1 MKKKSLLLV
10 KRILCGMGTIL
21 AVLLSGLAFVIYFGV
36 QWMFD
41 TWNNLTMD
49 ELVFHLT
56 APLEGT
62 NEEMVWQFLD
72 VCVAPAAL
80 VLILVVI
87 LFIVSRKRKRYY
99 IIMGTGIIVPLI
111 MSCRSVYGA
120 WDQLDAGDY
129 VKNQGTYS
137 TFIDDYYV
145 NPKDVEIVFPQQK
158 RNLIYIFLESM
169 ETTFA
174 DQENGGAFRK
184 NVIPELTELA
194 QEYEDFS
201 GESTGLNGGYSMP
214 GTTWTVGAMF
224 AHTSGLPLNISISN
238 NYMDTQDSFFSG
250 IATLGDILDEEGYSQ
265 TLLIG
270 SEAKFGGRE
279 LYFTEHGR
287 FDIEDYVYA
296 LEEEM
301 LPEDYR
307 VWWGYEDQKL
317 FRFAKDKLKELA
329 DQEEPFNL
337 TILTADTHFEDGY
350 LCERCP
356 ERYKDNYSNVMA
368 CSSSQVNEFIEW
380 VKKQDFYEDTAIVL
394 VGDHPTMDSDFCK
407 DVDSGYIRK
416 VYTSF
421 INSAVEVQN
430 DTNRNYTTF
439 DMFPTALAAMGAEI
453 EGDRLGL
460 GTNLFS
466 TVQTL
471 TERVGI
477 ETEKKE
483 LEKKSKLMEEIADL
497 DEDKEEIL
505 RRDGLMDPAAEIA
518 LGAYDNTTGI
528 FSIEV
533 KDIVRVPDEVA
544 TVLAAVWANEDQS
557 DLQWIKLEDHG
568 DGSYAVDINMAGFN
582 YVPGIYKIHIYV
594 IDSAGNQHVVGVTE
608 EEVDI

>member
-471 TERVGI
+471 AERVGI

>member
-99 IIMGTGIIVPLI
+99 VIMGTGIIVPLI

-174 DQENGGAFRK
+174 DQDNGGAFRK

-505 RRDGLMDPAAEIA
+505 RRDGLIDPAAEIA

>member
-49 ELVFHLT
+49 ELVFHLM

-99 IIMGTGIIVPLI
+99 VIMGTGIIVPLI

>member
-36 QWMFD
+36 QWVFD

-99 IIMGTGIIVPLI
+99 VIMGTGIIVPLI

-505 RRDGLMDPAAEIA
+505 RRDGLIDPAAEIA

>member
-505 RRDGLMDPAAEIA
+505 RRDGLIDPAAEIA

>member
-99 IIMGTGIIVPLI
+99 VIMGTGIIVPLI

-194 QEYEDFS
+194 QKYEDFS

-505 RRDGLMDPAAEIA
+505 RRDGLIDPAAEIA

>member
-99 IIMGTGIIVPLI
+99 VIMGTGIIVPLI

-505 RRDGLMDPAAEIA
+505 RRDGLIDPAAEIA

>member
-1 MKKKSLLLV
+1 
-10 KRILCGMGTIL
+10 MGTIL

-99 IIMGTGIIVPLI
+99 VIMGTGIIVPLI

-505 RRDGLMDPAAEIA
+505 RRDGLIDPAAEIA

>member
-1 MKKKSLLLV
+1 
-10 KRILCGMGTIL
+10 MGTIL

-99 IIMGTGIIVPLI
+99 VIMGTGIIVPLI

-505 RRDGLMDPAAEIA
+505 RRDGLIDPAAEIA

-582 YVPGIYKIHIYV
+582 YVPGIYIYYY
-594 IDSAGNQHVVGVTE
+594 
-608 EEVDI
+608 

>member
-1 MKKKSLLLV
+1 
-10 KRILCGMGTIL
+10 MGTIL

-62 NEEMVWQFLD
+62 NEEMVWQFLY

-80 VLILVVI
+80 VLILVVL

-99 IIMGTGIIVPLI
+99 VIMGTGIIVPLI

-505 RRDGLMDPAAEIA
+505 RRDGLIDPAAEIA

>member
-1 MKKKSLLLV
+1 
-10 KRILCGMGTIL
+10 
-21 AVLLSGLAFVIYFGV
+21 
-36 QWMFD
+36 
-41 TWNNLTMD
+41 
-49 ELVFHLT
+49 
-56 APLEGT
+56 
-62 NEEMVWQFLD
+62 
-72 VCVAPAAL
+72 
-80 VLILVVI
+80 
-87 LFIVSRKRKRYY
+87 
-99 IIMGTGIIVPLI
+99 

-356 ERYKDNYSNVMA
+356 DRYKDNYSNVMA

-421 INSAVEVQN
+421 INSSVEVQN

-505 RRDGLMDPAAEIA
+505 RRDGLIDPAAEIA

>member
-1 MKKKSLLLV
+1 MKKSLLLV

-99 IIMGTGIIVPLI
+99 VIMGPGIIVPLI

-505 RRDGLMDPAAEIA
+505 RRDGLIDPAAEIA

>member
-505 RRDGLMDPAAEIA
+505 RRDGLIDPAAEIA

-568 DGSYAVDINMAGFN
+568 DESYAVDINMAGFN

>member
-1 MKKKSLLLV
+1 MKKESLLVV
-10 KRILCGMGTIL
+10 KRILCGIGTIL
-21 AVLLSGLAFVIYFGV
+21 AVLLSGLAFVISFGV
-36 QWMFD
+36 RWMFD

-99 IIMGTGIIVPLI
+99 VIMGTGIIVPLI

-505 RRDGLMDPAAEIA
+505 RRDGLIDPAAEIA

>member
-1 MKKKSLLLV
+1 VKKKSLLLV

-99 IIMGTGIIVPLI
+99 VIMGTGIIVPLI

-174 DQENGGAFRK
+174 DQDNGGAFRK

-505 RRDGLMDPAAEIA
+505 RRDGLIDPAAEIA

>member
-1 MKKKSLLLV
+1 
-10 KRILCGMGTIL
+10 MGTIL

-99 IIMGTGIIVPLI
+99 VIMGTGIIVPLI

-194 QEYEDFS
+194 QKYEDFS

-505 RRDGLMDPAAEIA
+505 RRDGLIDPAAEIA

>member
-99 IIMGTGIIVPLI
+99 VIMGTGIIVPLI

-307 VWWGYEDQKL
+307 GWWGYEDQKL

-505 RRDGLMDPAAEIA
+505 RRDGLIDPAAEIA

>member
-1 MKKKSLLLV
+1 
-10 KRILCGMGTIL
+10 MGTIL

-99 IIMGTGIIVPLI
+99 VIMGTGIIVPLI

-174 DQENGGAFRK
+174 DQDNGGAFRK

-505 RRDGLMDPAAEIA
+505 RRDGLIDPAAEIA

>member
-1 MKKKSLLLV
+1 MKKESLLVV
-10 KRILCGMGTIL
+10 KRILCGIGTIL
-21 AVLLSGLAFVIYFGV
+21 AVLLSGLAFVISFGV
-36 QWMFD
+36 RWMFD

-72 VCVAPAAL
+72 VCVTPAVL
-80 VLILVVI
+80 VLLLVAI
-87 LFIVSRKRKRYY
+87 LFIVSRKKKRYY
-99 IIMGTGIIVPLI
+99 VVMGMGIVVPLI
-111 MSCRSVYGA
+111 MSVHSVYAA
-120 WDQLDAGDY
+120 WNQLDAGDY

-145 NPKDVEIVFPQQK
+145 DPKDVEIVFPQQK

-201 GESTGLNGGYSMP
+201 GESAGLNGGYSMP

-224 AHTSGLPLNISISN
+224 AHTSGLPLNISISG
-238 NYMDTQDSFFSG
+238 NYMDTQDSFFAG
-250 IATLGDILDEEGYSQ
+250 ISTMGDILDEEGYSQ

-270 SEAKFGGRE
+270 SEATFGGRE

-296 LEEEM
+296 LEEGM

-317 FRFAKDKLKELA
+317 FRFAKERLKDLS

-337 TILTADTHFEDGY
+337 TLLTADTHFEDGY
-350 LCERCP
+350 YCERCP
-356 ERYKDNYSNVMA
+356 DRYKDSYSNVMA

-380 VKKQDFYEDTAIVL
+380 VKQQDFYKDTTIVL

-407 DVDSGYIRK
+407 DVDSGYVRR

-430 DTNRNYTTF
+430 DMNRNYTTF
-439 DMFPTALAAMGAEI
+439 DMFPTTLAAIGGEI

-477 ETEKKE
+477 ETQKKE
-483 LEKKSKLMEEIADL
+483 LGKKSKLMEEIADL

-505 RRDGLMDPAAEIA
+505 RRDGKIDPAAEITV
-518 LGAYDNTTGI
+518 GAYDNMTGI
-528 FSIEV
+528 FPIEV
-533 KDIVRVPDEVA
+533 KNIVRVSDEVA
-544 TVLAAVWANEDQS
+544 TVLAAIWTYEDQS

-582 YVPGIYKIHIYV
+582 YVPGVYQIHIYV
-594 IDSAGNQHVVGVTE
+594 IDSVGNQHVVGVTE
-608 EEVDI
+608 EVVE

>member
-1 MKKKSLLLV
+1 
-10 KRILCGMGTIL
+10 
-21 AVLLSGLAFVIYFGV
+21 
-36 QWMFD
+36 MFD

-99 IIMGTGIIVPLI
+99 VIMGTGIIVPLI

-505 RRDGLMDPAAEIA
+505 RRDGLIDPAAEIA

>member
-1 MKKKSLLLV
+1 M
-10 KRILCGMGTIL
+10 
-21 AVLLSGLAFVIYFGV
+21 
-36 QWMFD
+36 
-41 TWNNLTMD
+41 
-49 ELVFHLT
+49 
-56 APLEGT
+56 
-62 NEEMVWQFLD
+62 
-72 VCVAPAAL
+72 
-80 VLILVVI
+80 
-87 LFIVSRKRKRYY
+87 
-99 IIMGTGIIVPLI
+99 
-111 MSCRSVYGA
+111 
-120 WDQLDAGDY
+120 
-129 VKNQGTYS
+129 
-137 TFIDDYYV
+137 
-145 NPKDVEIVFPQQK
+145 
-158 RNLIYIFLESM
+158 
-169 ETTFA
+169 
-174 DQENGGAFRK
+174 
-184 NVIPELTELA
+184 
-194 QEYEDFS
+194 
-201 GESTGLNGGYSMP
+201 
-214 GTTWTVGAMF
+214 
-224 AHTSGLPLNISISN
+224 
-238 NYMDTQDSFFSG
+238 
-250 IATLGDILDEEGYSQ
+250 
-265 TLLIG
+265 
-270 SEAKFGGRE
+270 
-279 LYFTEHGR
+279 YFTEHGR

-505 RRDGLMDPAAEIA
+505 RRDGLIDPAAEIA

>member
-99 IIMGTGIIVPLI
+99 VIMGTGIIVPLI

-421 INSAVEVQN
+421 INSSVEVQN

-505 RRDGLMDPAAEIA
+505 RRDGLIDPAAEIA